1 MTHTSR
7 DLFDLTGRV
16 ALITGSAG
24 ILGPEF
30 AAALG
35 AYGARV
41 AMTDRDEEAC
51 HRAAQAVREETGAEV
66 LPLKLDVADEAAVA
80 RVVAE
85 VHQAFGEIGILINAA
100 ASKSPG
106 YFRPLV
112 DYDRSDWE
120 HVLAANLTGM
130 FLVTKHVVPHLIAKK
145 RGTIINIA
153 SMYGVVG
160 PDPSLYVGSWY
171 LDQEINTPPIYA
183 ATKAGVLGFTRHLA
197 TTLAVHGIRA
207 NAVSPGGVE
216 SGQNETFLSRY
227 AERSPIG
234 RMARREELRGPI
246 VFLASDASSYM
257 TGHNLVVDGG
267 WTIR

>member
-1 MTHTSR
+1 MAETRR

-24 ILGPEF
+24 ILGPQF
-30 AAALG
+30 AAGLG
-35 AYGARV
+35 AHGARL
-41 AMTDRDEEAC
+41 AMTDRDGEAC
-51 HRAAQAVREETGAEV
+51 RRAAQAVREETGAEV
-66 LPLKLDVADEAAVA
+66 LALPLDVADEAAVA

-85 VHQAFGEIGILINAA
+85 VLGVLGEIGILINAA

-106 YFRPLV
+106 YFRPLPE
-112 DYDRSDWE
+112 YDRGDWE
-120 HVLAANLTGM
+120 QVMAANLTGM
-130 FLVTKHVVPHLIAKK
+130 FLVTKHVVPHMIERKW
-145 RGTIINIA
+145 GSVINIA

-160 PDPSLYVGSWY
+160 PDPSLYIGSWY

-183 ATKAGVLGFTRHLA
+183 ATKAGVIGFTRYLA

-207 NAVSPGGVE
+207 NTVSPGGVE
-216 SGQNETFLSRY
+216 SGQNPTFLERY

-246 VFLASDASSYM
+246 IFLASDASSYV
-257 TGHNLVVDGG
+257 TGHNLIVDGG
-267 WTIR
+267 WTSR